1 MKTGGQPVEF
11 TARQPDAL
19 EQSLGD
25 ELPEVR
31 RFARSPAVIAE
42 IGSPRVGVQV
52 GGKPDVLARLTAAEG
67 TPART
72 GEPADGHWPEV
83 GCVKKLGGARFQNST
98 DSGTGALF
106 EIKSPPTPV
115 VAR

>member
-67 TPART
+67 ISARI
-72 GEPADGHWPEV
+72 GEPADGHRPESRLREKA
-83 GCVKKLGGARFQNST
+83 GRRTFSELH
-98 DSGTGALF
+98 
-106 EIKSPPTPV
+106 
-115 VAR
+115 